1 MINIPKGTK
10 DVLPTESYKWHFL
23 EKKIR
28 QTARLFGLQEVRT
41 PTFEHT
47 ELFARG
53 VGETTD
59 IVNKEMYTFIDKGDR
74 SITLKPEGT
83 AGVARC
89 FIENGLAQLPMPL
102 RMYYITPVFRY
113 ERPQAGRLREHHQFG
128 VEMYGVDSAELDVE
142 TMLIAKN
149 IFDSLGIKGITLNVN
164 NIGCGNCRPKY
175 NQALRDHLQANL
187 DKMCPVCQQRF
198 VTNPLRILDCK
209 DDRCKKVTAEA
220 PSVLDFLC
228 EDCSSHHGK
237 VVNLLDKLGVDY
249 QVDPKIVRGL
259 DYYTKTVFEFVK
271 DDIGAK
277 STVCGGGR
285 YNNLVAEVGG
295 KPCPAVGFGLGLER
309 LLLTIEAC
317 GIEIPNEEKV
327 KVYIA
332 PLNQSVYAMDVVAK
346 LRAEGVSAMCDVAG
360 RSVKAQMKYADKLGA
375 EYVVVIGDNEIA
387 EGVVTLKNMK
397 TGESE
402 SVALSQLVNTIKG
415 R

>member
-28 QTARLFGLQEVRT
+28 QTAMLFGLQEVRT